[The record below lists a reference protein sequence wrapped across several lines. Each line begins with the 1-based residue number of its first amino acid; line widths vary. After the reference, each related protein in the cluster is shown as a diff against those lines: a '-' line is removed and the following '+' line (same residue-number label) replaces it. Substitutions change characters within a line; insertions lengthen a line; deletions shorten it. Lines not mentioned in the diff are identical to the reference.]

1 MSEISSKKVLSVLVT
16 VAVLS
21 SVIAGTAA
29 AAVQVSGDFSG
40 TMVGYGDDANT
51 ESGDDPNQITVDGS
65 VTVQQEDAVDPT
77 IRVTSGPST
86 VLDTSSIEALV
97 PSEEAVDLEK
107 RGQEGAVVLVPTS
120 ESNRIPAGTTVEI
133 TYSVYFKGG
142 TTTDSVNAGTVSMD
156 YESPGGTEGSESF
169 DAETNVQNSPDNEI
183 ERLENANSIGGIQ
196 EMLSYVG
203 GFAIVVFTIIV
214 LALIV
219 NAILDDEPPGGGSPP
234 AN

>member
-1 MSEISSKKVLSVLVT
+1 
-16 VAVLS
+16 
-21 SVIAGTAA
+21 
-29 AAVQVSGDFSG
+29 
-40 TMVGYGDDANT
+40 
-51 ESGDDPNQITVDGS
+51 
-65 VTVQQEDAVDPT
+65 
-77 IRVTSGPST
+77 
-86 VLDTSSIEALV
+86 
-97 PSEEAVDLEK
+97 
-107 RGQEGAVVLVPTS
+107 
-120 ESNRIPAGTTVEI
+120 
-133 TYSVYFKGG
+133 
-142 TTTDSVNAGTVSMD
+142 MD